1 MCETHDFWRIDF
13 ELYHN
18 GCDQSLLVLPTPALV
33 ANRSLTNSSPLTT
46 THASMTDDQTTFI
59 VSPNSTL
66 HAGTSED
73 SAECGSTHTG
83 TWSTLEAPD
92 LEMAVMEHNIPPCTH
107 CFSEQTHLIEWRRHA
122 YTDFYEHPH
131 AETPDIPDRLHERL
145 EETEDDRR

>member
-1 MCETHDFWRIDF
+1 MCEKHDFWRIDF

-33 ANRSLTNSSPLTT
+33 ANRSLTNSTLLT

-59 VSPNSTL
+59 VSPNSTP
-66 HAGTSED
+66 HAGISED

-92 LEMAVMEHNIPPCTH
+92 LEMAVMEHNTRPVLTAFQSRPILSNGGGMP
-107 CFSEQTHLIEWRRHA
+107 
-122 YTDFYEHPH
+122 
-131 AETPDIPDRLHERL
+131 TPTSTSIHMRKRQIFQIGG
-145 EETEDDRR
+145 TNG